1 MALLHCLDRLVASRH
16 ERSRLDLSVFQT
28 DRFTSGFHLI
38 LSISFVYRSINLRYP
53 STDLVTSTPPPTS
66 SRNNYL
72 PLDRRGIPYSLPTAK
87 SNCHYLS
94 VLIIELFFPYIISF
108 FWLFVSPRTLTS
120 PIFSISVFRFPSSG
134 LGFVAVPAS
143 VLVLSFDLCPTLVRS
158 LTPIYRIRLSCFISR
173 TQSRFLPE
181 THLRFRSYTYE
192 SG

>member
-1 MALLHCLDRLVASRH
+1 MSVGFRPLSPRAAVGAGSMALLHSLDRLVASRH

-108 FWLFVSPRTLTS
+108 FGCLSRLALLRLHFSLSP
-120 PIFSISVFRFPSSG
+120 
-134 LGFVAVPAS
+134 
-143 VLVLSFDLCPTLVRS
+143 
-158 LTPIYRIRLSCFISR
+158 CFG
-173 TQSRFLPE
+173 FLP
-181 THLRFRSYTYE
+181 LV
-192 SG
+192 